1 MDIYPQRSRFLAAL
15 ALLLAAGCS
24 RPVLINDDR
33 QLQLDSGELKSIT
46 YESAAGEREV
56 RVEVNATGQAVSVY
70 VVREKDEPAA
80 MKSLQDGKHPA
91 NLLVAREN
99 VQQSAL
105 VTRVPADNG
114 FAVIVSNALGKPT
127 QVTLKIT
134 AK

>member
-1 MDIYPQRSRFLAAL
+1 MLPHWYRFLPAL

-33 QLQLDSGELKSIT
+33 QVQLDSGELKSIT
-46 YESAAGEREV
+46 YESAPGEREV
-56 RVEVNATGQAVSVY
+56 RVEVNATGAAVSVY
-70 VVREKDEPAA
+70 VVQEKDEPAA
-80 MKSLQDGKHPA
+80 MKALQDGKHPA

-114 FAVIVSNALGKPT
+114 FAVIVSNALGKPA
-127 QVTLKIT
+127 QVSLKIT